1 MKQSKFIVAAAAL
14 LIGACAVASA
24 QTNEELME
32 EIQDLKAYNES
43 LQHKFDEVIKN
54 IDDIL
59 WYEKVGDVAY
69 IDKVYLTGEPKAKQ
83 GSPTSRGYNNPFK
96 FWNYVF
102 IPKTVD
108 PNKKYPLIVFPHS
121 GVHADMST
129 YYAHII
135 RELMAQEYIVI
146 ATEYRGSTGYG
157 EAMYKAIDYG
167 GRENSDVTTWW
178 RTTISWTQTAWVSSA
193 GATAA

>member
-1 MKQSKFIVAAAAL
+1 MKQFKIIAAAAAL
-14 LIGACAVASA
+14 LLGACTVSTA

-32 EIQDLKAYNES
+32 EIQKLKAYNSS
-43 LQHKFDEVIKN
+43 LQHTFDQIIKN
-54 IDDIL
+54 IDDVL

-108 PNKKYPLIVFPHS
+108 PDKKYPLIVFPHS
-121 GVHADMST
+121 GVHARRHVHLLCTHHPRAD
-129 YYAHII
+129 
-135 RELMAQEYIVI
+135 
-146 ATEYRGSTGYG
+146 GTGVH
-157 EAMYKAIDYG
+157 
-167 GRENSDVTTWW
+167 RHSH
-178 RTTISWTQTAWVSSA
+178 
-193 GATAA
+193 

>member
-1 MKQSKFIVAAAAL
+1 MKHLKTITVIAAL
-14 LIGACAVASA
+14 LSACTLSFA

-32 EIQDLKAYNES
+32 EIQKMKAYNNS
-43 LQHKFDEVIKN
+43 LQHTFDQIIKN
-54 IDDIL
+54 IDDVL

-69 IDKVYLTGEPKAKQ
+69 IDKAYLTGEPKAKQ

-108 PNKKYPLIVFPHS
+108 PDKKYPLIVFPHS

-146 ATEYRGSTGYG
+146 ATEYRGRTGYG
-157 EAMYKAIDYG
+157 SGTYKAID
-167 GRENSDVTTWW
+167 
-178 RTTISWTQTAWVSSA
+178 
-193 GATAA
+193 

>member
-1 MKQSKFIVAAAAL
+1 MKQLKFIVAAAAL
-14 LIGACAVASA
+14 LMGACAVASA

-83 GSPTSRGYNNPFK
+83 GSPTSRGYNNPTR
-96 FWNYVF
+96 N
-102 IPKTVD
+102 
-108 PNKKYPLIVFPHS
+108 
-121 GVHADMST
+121 
-129 YYAHII
+129 I
-135 RELMAQEYIVI
+135 R
-146 ATEYRGSTGYG
+146 
-157 EAMYKAIDYG
+157 
-167 GRENSDVTTWW
+167 
-178 RTTISWTQTAWVSSA
+178 
-193 GATAA
+193 